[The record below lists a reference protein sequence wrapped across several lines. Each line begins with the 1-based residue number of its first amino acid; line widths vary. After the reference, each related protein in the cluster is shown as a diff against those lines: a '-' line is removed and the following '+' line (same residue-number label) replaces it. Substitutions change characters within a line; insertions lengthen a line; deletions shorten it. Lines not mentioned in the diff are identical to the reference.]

1 MYATV
6 PSVLLIEGDATFGT
20 SVAEYA
26 RARGCAVKVASTYRQ
41 ADRLVR
47 TLATDLLLIDV
58 ALPDGDGLNL
68 LKQMTPNRL
77 KQVVVLTNCPS
88 AEAAEQALQYP
99 ILDYVV
105 KPLAGHRFDA
115 LLDLAAV
122 HAASRACGGEGSR
135 HCGELLTQAASMMQ
149 VFTLIRRVAP
159 LQHAVLLHG
168 ESGTGKELAARA
180 LHGYSGRTG
189 KFVAL
194 NCGALSGELA
204 GSQLFGH
211 ERGSFTG
218 AVADHAGVFEQ
229 AHLGT
234 LFLDEITEM
243 PAQIQT
249 SLLRILEDRE
259 VTRIGAKAARP
270 LDVRVIAASNRNP
283 QEAVRTGVLRADLYY
298 RLAEFA
304 IAVPPLRERKGDID
318 LLAQHFVEQINRQHG
333 VTRWLSPESL
343 ERLNAHAWPGNVREL
358 RHVIGRAQVL
368 AEGAMLEA
376 WPEMRAAA
384 RDSSAVIH
392 PGQTL
397 EDIERRAIMLTLD
410 HFGSD
415 RARAAQAL
423 GVSVKTIY
431 NKLARYRAGDAS
443 HVT

>member
-6 PSVLLIEGDATFGT
+6 PSVLVIDGDATFGT

-47 TLATDLLLIDV
+47 TLAIDLLLIDV

-68 LKQMTPNRL
+68 LKQMTSNRL

-88 AEAAEQALQYP
+88 AEAAEQALHYP
-99 ILDYVV
+99 ILDYVA
-105 KPLAGHRFDA
+105 KPLASHRFDA

-135 HCGELLTQAASMMQ
+135 RCGDLLTQAAPMMQ

-159 LQHAVLLHG
+159 LLHAVLLHG

-283 QEAVRTGVLRADLYY
+283 QEAVRNGVLRADLYY

-304 IAVPPLRERKGDID
+304 IAVPPLRERKGDVD
-318 LLAQHFVEQINRQHG
+318 LLAQHFVEQFNRQHG

-343 ERLNAHAWPGNVREL
+343 VRLNAHAWPGNVREL
-358 RHVIGRAQVL
+358 RHVIARAHVL

-376 WPEMRAAA
+376 WPEMRTAA

>member
-1 MYATV
+1 MYGIA
-6 PSVLLIEGDATFGT
+6 PSVLLVEGDAIFGA
-20 SVAEYA
+20 SAAEYA
-26 RARGCAVKVASTYRQ
+26 TARGCTVKVASTYHQ
-41 ADRLVR
+41 ADRLIK
-47 TLATDLLLIDV
+47 TMSADLLLVDV
-58 ALPDGDGLNL
+58 ALPDGNGLNL
-68 LKQMTPNRL
+68 LEQMTANQL
-77 KQVVVLTNCPS
+77 KQVVVLTSFPS
-88 AEAAEQALQYP
+88 ASAAMQALKYP
-99 ILDYVV
+99 ILDYMV
-105 KPLAGHRFDA
+105 KPLAGRRFDA

-122 HAASRACGGEGSR
+122 HAASRACCGEGPQ
-135 HCGELLTQAASMMQ
+135 HCGELLTQAALMAQ
-149 VFTLIRRVAP
+149 VFAMIRRVAP
-159 LQHAVLLHG
+159 LQHTVLLHG

-180 LHGYSGRTG
+180 LHRYSARTG

-259 VTRIGAKAARP
+259 VTRIGAKASRP

-283 QEAVRTGVLRADLYY
+283 QEAIRNGVLRADLYY

-304 IAVPPLRERKGDID
+304 IFVPPLRERKGDIG
-318 LLAQHFVEQINRQHG
+318 LLAQHFVDQINRQHD

-343 ERLNAHAWPGNVREL
+343 IRLNAHAWPGNVREL
-358 RHVIGRAQVL
+358 RHVIGRAHVL
-368 AEGAMLEA
+368 AEGAMLDA
-376 WPEMRAAA
+376 WPEKRTTA
-384 RDSSAVIH
+384 RDSCADIH

-415 RARAAQAL
+415 RARAAEAL
-423 GVSVKTIY
+423 GISVKTIY

-443 HVT
+443 HAA